1 MRPLDVLGAAK
12 SAVDEIAFRKLTIAR
27 SPVLRHRPHQ
37 TAIRAVVPNLD
48 RGDDR
53 LARRAQHLHVIG
65 GAEAGIGHLH
75 HPRLRVRGGGA
86 WLFRLLAVAALVIKV
101 LALTL
106 DLGKR
111 RLCGLHARAA
121 LARRPLLG
129 SPDALIAG
137 RGIGIRLVLEL
148 FHHRLRQCQLPVE
161 RRLAPERAS
170 AGICPYP
177 HSVLRQRLEID
188 KAGLGQR
195 RKMLAEQPVE
205 QIGATH
211 PKVRQRMIVHRYAA
225 TEPAI
230 DVIRGALPRQGP
242 GAADPIAGGVKPKRQ
257 HKPRRGRRMTRPV
270 LARLDPIF
278 QLSQIEV
285 FHVIPDHPRAVV
297 RADQAVDIDTPKL
310 DLVACGFAQPRR
322 PERGRIALRLRL
334 LRQLAKQFVAAHP
347 RLPRINSCSES
358 QLASLALPCRH
369 DARKIHSL
377 VGWVRREAP

>member
-1 MRPLDVLGAAK
+1 
-12 SAVDEIAFRKLTIAR
+12 
-27 SPVLRHRPHQ
+27 
-37 TAIRAVVPNLD
+37 
-48 RGDDR
+48 
-53 LARRAQHLHVIG
+53 
-65 GAEAGIGHLH
+65 
-75 HPRLRVRGGGA
+75 
-86 WLFRLLAVAALVIKV
+86 
-101 LALTL
+101 
-106 DLGKR
+106 
-111 RLCGLHARAA
+111 
-121 LARRPLLG
+121 
-129 SPDALIAG
+129 
-137 RGIGIRLVLEL
+137 
-148 FHHRLRQCQLPVE
+148 
-161 RRLAPERAS
+161 
-170 AGICPYP
+170 
-177 HSVLRQRLEID
+177 
-188 KAGLGQR
+188 
-195 RKMLAEQPVE
+195 
-205 QIGATH
+205 IGATH

-377 VGWVRREAP
+377 VGWVEAGGRNPSNGPHANMMGFAALNPSYVTAAILAHPAAGRSRPRPASDRPAGLRRNRLAPMRPR